1 MTEEQEKY
9 KAFLRDYQIWT
20 RDTAIYKQ
28 KVTYPSLLL
37 ASEVGEALNIIQKVM
52 RDEDSIVSE
61 EKKEALGYE
70 LGDILWAL
78 ARLVDDLGLDFSE
91 VARNNIANLED
102 RKKRNVISGSGDN
115 R

>member
-52 RDEDSIVSE
+52 RDEASVVSE
-61 EKKEALGYE
+61 EKKEALG
-70 LGDILWAL
+70 
-78 ARLVDDLGLDFSE
+78 
-91 VARNNIANLED
+91 
-102 RKKRNVISGSGDN
+102 
-115 R
+115 

>member
-28 KVTYPSLLL
+28 QVTYPSLLL
-37 ASEVGEALNIIQKVM
+37 ASEVGEALNIIQKAM
-52 RDEDSIVSE
+52 RDDNTVGSDEKLEAVS
-61 EKKEALGYE
+61 YE

-78 ARLVDDLGLDFSE
+78 ARLVDDLGLDFSKIVE
-91 VARNNIANLED
+91 KNIAKLED
-102 RKKRNVISGSGDN
+102 RKKRNVISGAGDK

>member
-1 MTEEQEKY
+1 MTEDKEKY
-9 KAFLRDYQIWT
+9 KAFLRDYQLWT

-28 KVTYPSLLL
+28 QVTYPSLLL

-52 RDEDSIVSE
+52 RDDNSVVSD
-61 EKKEALGYE
+61 EKREALSYE

-78 ARLVDDLGLDFSE
+78 ARLVDDLGLDFSK
-91 VARNNIANLED
+91 VAERNIAKLED
-102 RKKRNVISGSGDN
+102 RKKRNVISGSGDK

>member
-1 MTEEQEKY
+1 MTDDKEKY
-9 KAFLRDYQIWT
+9 KAFLRDYQVWT

-52 RDEDSIVSE
+52 RDDDSVVSD
-61 EKKEALGYE
+61 EKREALSYE

-78 ARLVDDLGLDFSE
+78 ARLVDDLGLDFSKIAE
-91 VARNNIANLED
+91 RNIAKLED
-102 RKKRNVISGSGDN
+102 RKKRNVISGSGDK